1 VQHFE
6 SRHWPY
12 ANGGFAF
19 CRGAIATM
27 SESRKRPGLAG
38 IHRDLPHFDQKNR
51 ASIAFEPPRI
61 AWPRSVAAP
70 TKVSAVSV
78 KPAEMGAMVFDREW
92 PFRDEARFDCEL
104 KMTVHAP
111 KLLTPEEFA
120 SLIEIAITSPSPT
133 VPALHL
139 TKLIGLGYVI
149 VTARGHIVTGD
160 GLIRIT
166 ESE

>member
-1 VQHFE
+1 
-6 SRHWPY
+6 
-12 ANGGFAF
+12 
-19 CRGAIATM
+19 M

-38 IHRDLPHFDQKNR
+38 IHRDLPHFDQKTATHR
-51 ASIAFEPPRI
+51 PGRDLSPPRQKI
-61 AWPRSVAAP
+61 
-70 TKVSAVSV
+70 SAVSV

-92 PFRDEARFDCEL
+92 PFRGEARFDCEL

-120 SLIEIAITSPSPT
+120 SLIEIAITSPSPA

-149 VTARGHIVTGD
+149 VTARGPIVTGD